1 MDNKI
6 SVIPEIGEI
15 NRYARLAV
23 QYDLSFEYNDFYRPK
38 VYDDPDEISRRIE
51 IYRSLERDRK
61 DDTLHGV
68 FYDIAFTSMDP
79 VIRKRSRELMEQ
91 SVSIAGQLGCKGVVF
106 HSGLISGLDTE
117 EYCKSWLRDAQEF
130 LSGLAASNPEII
142 VFLEN
147 TFEKTPDILVD
158 FMESVSDVPNLRICL
173 DYAHACLVT
182 DRTEEWFSTL
192 AKYIGHIHIN
202 DNDLRSDLHL
212 SLGDGKIDLVRFK
225 SLLDRYKPDC
235 NILLEVS
242 GYDRT
247 VKSLEKIRSL

>member
-23 QYDLSFEYNDFYRPK
+23 QYDLSFEYNDFYRPG
-38 VYDDPDEISRRIE
+38 VYDDPDEISRR
-51 IYRSLERDRK
+51 R
-61 DDTLHGV
+61 
-68 FYDIAFTSMDP
+68 
-79 VIRKRSRELMEQ
+79 
-91 SVSIAGQLGCKGVVF
+91 
-106 HSGLISGLDTE
+106 LDTE
-117 EYCKSWLRDAQEF
+117 EYCKSWLRDAKEF
-130 LSGLAASNPEII
+130 LSGLAASNPEIT

-182 DRTEEWFSTL
+182 DRTEEWFSEL

-212 SLGDGKIDLVRFK
+212 SLGDGKIDLVRLK